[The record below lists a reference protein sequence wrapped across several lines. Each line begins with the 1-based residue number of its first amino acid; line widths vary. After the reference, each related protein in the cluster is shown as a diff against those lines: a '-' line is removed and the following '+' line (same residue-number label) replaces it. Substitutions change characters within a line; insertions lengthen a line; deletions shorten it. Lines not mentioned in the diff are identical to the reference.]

1 MSYRSGVQAGGV
13 RDGAKVTARRCAG
26 EKSKEILLCPP
37 GKQASVAHCPTHPSH
52 ASFSSPLLRS
62 ILGHMALPDF

>member
-1 MSYRSGVQAGGV
+1 MSYRNRGQAGGV

-26 EKSKEILLCPP
+26 EKSKEILQCPP
-37 GKQASVAHCPTHPSH
+37 EKQASVVHCSAHLSH
-52 ASFSSPLLRS
+52 ASFSSPLLGS